1 MKIATIAYRGW
12 PNCYRLWNDSVELI
26 VTTDVG
32 PRIIRFGFT
41 GENELGE
48 FPEHS
53 GQTGGDAFRL
63 YGGHR
68 LWHAP
73 ESLERT
79 YCPDNAPVALER
91 QADGVCITQPTEA
104 RTGIQKEL
112 VISVSP
118 TDARV
123 RIVHR
128 LWNRNLWAVD
138 LAAWALTV
146 MAPGGTAVIPL
157 PPRIPYPDGL
167 LPTGRLVLWPYTDP
181 TDPRWRWGRKYILLR
196 QDATRPSPQKLGA
209 SAPEGWIAHV
219 RNERLFIKTFHH
231 AAGAEYPDLGSAVET
246 FTDGRMLELETLSPI
261 ARVEPGAS
269 IEHVEHWHLWRDV
282 APPRDDDDVDRHI
295 LPRVAQAQPAD
306 SRRTIPDGS
315 ADGSP

>member
-1 MKIATIAYRGW
+1 MIQVAKIAYQGW
-12 PNCYRLWNDSVELI
+12 PNCYRLWNHSIELV

-32 PRIIRFGFT
+32 PRIIRFGFI

-48 FPEHS
+48 FPEHL
-53 GQTGGDAFRL
+53 GQAGGSEFRL

-79 YCPDNAPVALER
+79 YCPDNGPVALETVTG
-91 QADGVCITQPTEA
+91 GVRVTQPTETK
-104 RTGIQKEL
+104 TGIQKEM
-112 VISVSP
+112 VISLSP

-128 LWNRNLWAVD
+128 LWNRNLWDVE

-157 PPRIPYPDGL
+157 PPRIPYPEGL
-167 LPTGRLVLWPYTDP
+167 LPSSRLILWPYTDI
-181 TDPRWRWGRKYILLR
+181 TDRRWRWGRTHVFLQ
-196 QDATRPSPQKLGA
+196 QDSAQPMPQKLGA
-209 SAPEGWIAHV
+209 GVPDGWMAYV
-219 RNERLFIKTFHH
+219 RNNHLFVKTFGYVE
-231 AAGAEYPDLGSAVET
+231 GATYPDLGSSAET

-261 ARVEPGAS
+261 ARVEPGRA
-269 IEHVEHWHLWRDV
+269 IEHVEHWALGRDV
-282 APPRDDDDVDRHI
+282 ATPTTDEDIDRDIVPRIMRLRAWPH
-295 LPRVAQAQPAD
+295 
-306 SRRTIPDGS
+306 S
-315 ADGSP
+315 

>member
-1 MKIATIAYRGW
+1 MNEAATIAYQGW
-12 PNCYRLWNDSVELI
+12 PNCCRLWNDSIELI

-32 PRIIRFGFT
+32 PRVIRFGFS

-48 FPEHS
+48 FPEHA
-53 GQTGGDAFRL
+53 GQTGGDEFRL

-79 YCPDNAPVALER
+79 YCPDNSPVALER
-91 QADGVCITQPTEA
+91 TADGVWIAQPTEA
-104 RTGIQKEL
+104 RTGIQKEMA
-112 VISVSP
+112 ISLSP
-118 TDARV
+118 TDAHV

-157 PPRIPYPDGL
+157 PPRIPYPESL
-167 LPTGRLVLWPYTDP
+167 LPTSQLVLWPYTDLA
-181 TDPRWRWGRKYILLR
+181 DPRWRWGRKYILLH
-196 QDATRPSPQKLGA
+196 QDAARPSPQKLGA
-209 SAPEGWIAHV
+209 SVPDGWMAHV
-219 RNERLFIKTFHH
+219 RNDRLFVKTFRYV
-231 AAGAEYPDLGSAVET
+231 AGATYPDLGSSIET

-261 ARVEPGAS
+261 VRVEPGGV
-269 IEHVEHWHLWRDV
+269 IEHVENWFLWRDV
-282 APPRDDDDVDRHI
+282 LAPRDDDDVDRHL
-295 LPRVAQAQPAD
+295 LPKLARLQPGAACG
-306 SRRTIPDGS
+306 SIP
-315 ADGSP
+315 

>member
-1 MKIATIAYRGW
+1 MSQVATMAYRGW
-12 PNCYRLWNDSVELI
+12 PNCYRLWNDSVELV

-41 GENELGE
+41 GENEFGE

-53 GQTGGDAFRL
+53 GQTGGDEFRL

-91 QADGVCITQPTEA
+91 QADGVRITQPIEP
-104 RTGIQKEL
+104 RTGIQKEMT
-112 VISVSP
+112 ISLSP
-118 TDARV
+118 ADARV
-123 RIVHR
+123 QVVHR

-157 PPRIPYPDGL
+157 PPRMPYPEGL
-167 LPTGRLVLWPYTDP
+167 LPTGQLVLWPYTDP
-181 TDPRWRWGRKYILLR
+181 ADPRWRWGRRYILLH

-209 SAPEGWIAHV
+209 SVPDGWIAHV
-219 RNERLFIKTFHH
+219 RNERLFVKTFRYVV
-231 AAGAEYPDLGSAVET
+231 GGQYPDLGSAVET

-261 ARVEPGAS
+261 ARVEPGGV
-269 IEHVEHWHLWRDV
+269 IEHVENWHLWRDI
-282 APPRDDDDVDRHI
+282 PTPRSDDNVDRDI
-295 LPRVAQAQPAD
+295 LPRLARSQPGAAQD
-306 SRRTIPDGS
+306 SIP
-315 ADGSP
+315 